1 MFIFWQKKYFNYNLK
16 TKKEIFFMKK
26 SIFWK
31 FNKHDI
37 NSYEINSINS
47 LINLCYRLN
56 DNLYFFEKTPTGE
69 EKEIKIKYI
78 YHDITID
85 YIDRKYNFSEC
96 IFKIPGINYDFEVC
110 FLLFFK
116 DKVSSFEYDIISN
129 YLRTLLKWQSSKSR
143 YAEDIIF
150 EEYKTTLLT
159 CLIPKDILNI
169 LNKILIENN

>member
-1 MFIFWQKKYFNYNLK
+1 ML
-16 TKKEIFFMKK
+16 
-26 SIFWK
+26 
-31 FNKHDI
+31 
-37 NSYEINSINS
+37 
-47 LINLCYRLN
+47 
-56 DNLYFFEKTPTGE
+56 
-69 EKEIKIKYI
+69 
-78 YHDITID
+78 
-85 YIDRKYNFSEC
+85 KYNFSEC